1 MHFHKLK
8 PFLKLPTPVCWQCLS
23 PWADQSLGELHAHPM
38 GGVNKILPTMLL
50 TKHLSCLLGQL
61 CPVMGRSSSRAT
73 AWTFHSAPAPAPPV
87 QYAQSLQVSNP
98 AALCGAGEG
107 FFPLFPLGPPKSFAG
122 FNTKFHHN
130 FIQQFNNCGTSAISE
145 MDNSSARG
153 GLNRKF
159 IPYLKARIKLSG
171 VKLNCVSIEPG
182 KQRSVG
188 ALGHPGCASPRGC
201 RAAFLRHYFNTDTP
215 KSKAF
220 PTVNP
225 VQVDFF
231 FLCSKGNSLCR
242 ARNKC
247 FLSDY
252 SHCWTFIK
260 WRSQRQR
267 MSDVSAKG
275 LTFVRWMLQ
284 ELFFFF

>member
-1 MHFHKLK
+1 MRPGGWERYRDCVGTSQTPWTRIYPNAFPQTQAISQTPNPSLLAE
-8 PFLKLPTPVCWQCLS
+8 PFPLS
-23 PWADQSLGELHAHPM
+23 RAIVRRTSCSPNGWGKQDPSSNVADQPPL
-38 GGVNKILPTMLL
+38 
-50 TKHLSCLLGQL
+50 LLGQL

-87 QYAQSLQVSNP
+87 QYAQSLQGSNP

-188 ALGHPGCASPRGC
+188 ALGHPGCAHPW
-201 RAAFLRHYFNTDTP
+201 AAGR
-215 KSKAF
+215 
-220 PTVNP
+220 
-225 VQVDFF
+225 
-231 FLCSKGNSLCR
+231 
-242 ARNKC
+242 
-247 FLSDY
+247 LS
-252 SHCWTFIK
+252 
-260 WRSQRQR
+260 
-267 MSDVSAKG
+267 
-275 LTFVRWMLQ
+275 
-284 ELFFFF
+284 